1 MLCEMPV
8 VNLPDELSEQLN
20 GSQTGT
26 IDNRQGP
33 GVAAYVSSDGT
44 VRADIYI
51 GLKLDGFTRYRNLSA
66 VDPRIKMQFSLQP
79 IISCR
84 ADDVGFN
91 PNKDKVIVIKVNLLR
106 R

>member
-20 GSQTGT
+20 ESQTGT

-51 GLKLDGFTRYRNLSA
+51 GLKLDGFTRYRNLSFL
-66 VDPRIKMQFSLQP
+66 RRNIKMQLAVKP
-79 IISCR
+79 VISCQN
-84 ADDVGFN
+84 DDIDFD
-91 PNKDKVIVIKVNLLR
+91 PIKDKVIVIKVPS
-106 R
+106 